1 MSLPRLGYIGL
12 GLMGGPMSRHL
23 VKNGYTVQGYDIRA
37 EAREAAAQHGVLN
50 CTSIRDACAGADMV
64 LLNLPTTDAMREV
77 VMGSGGLIDCLKSPQ
92 LVVDFSTIEL
102 DAAHGFIERLATIGC
117 AWIDAPVSGGPV
129 AAGQGSLTVMAG
141 GHVAELDR
149 VRPLMAHVSARFTVV
164 GPPGSGLVAKMLNQ
178 LIVGCLHAVMAE
190 AVLVAEHAGIDAALI
205 PQALAGGHADGVLFQ
220 QIVPR
225 MLERDFAPRGYARQL
240 LKDLDMVLAYAARL
254 KLPTPMTSQ
263 AQTLYRL
270 LVHLGH
276 AELDTSAV
284 LKVFEPRS

>member
-23 VKNGYTVQGYDIRA
+23 VSKGYAVRGFDIRA
-37 EAREAAAQHGVLN
+37 EVLEAAAQQGVHPCN
-50 CTSIRDACAGADMV
+50 SIREACAGADVV

-77 VMGSGGLIDCLKSPQ
+77 VLGRGGLLEVLKPPQ

-102 DAAHGFIERLATIGC
+102 DAAQGFIQGLADVGC

-141 GHVAELDR
+141 GHAEAVAR
-149 VRPLMAHVSARFTVV
+149 VQILMSHISARFTVV

-190 AVLVAEHAGIDAALI
+190 AVLVAEHAGIDATLI

-240 LKDLDMVLAYAARL
+240 LKDLDMVLAYAGRL

-284 LKVFEPRS
+284 LKVYDSRG

>member
-12 GLMGGPMSRHL
+12 GLMGGPMSQHL
-23 VKNGYTVQGYDIRA
+23 VSKGYTVQGYDIRT
-37 EAREAAAQHGVLN
+37 EACVEAAAQGVHH
-50 CTSIRDACAGADMV
+50 CASIREACAGADLV
-64 LLNLPTTDAMREV
+64 LLNLPTTDAMRDV
-77 VMGSGGLIDCLKSPQ
+77 VMGSNGLLDCLQPPQ

-102 DAAHGFIERLATIGC
+102 DAAHTFIQRMDEIGC
-117 AWIDAPVSGGPV
+117 AWIDAPVSGGPM

-141 GHVAELDR
+141 GQMEAVAR
-149 VRPLMAHVSARFTVV
+149 VQTLMSDVSARFTVV

-225 MLERDFAPRGYARQL
+225 MLARDFAPRGYARQL
-240 LKDLDMVLAYAARL
+240 LKDLDMVLAYAGRL
-254 KLPTPMTSQ
+254 KLPTPMTAQ

-276 AELDTSAV
+276 SELDTSAV
-284 LKVFEPRS
+284 LKVYEPRV

>member
-1 MSLPRLGYIGL
+1 
-12 GLMGGPMSRHL
+12 
-23 VKNGYTVQGYDIRA
+23 
-37 EAREAAAQHGVLN
+37 
-50 CTSIRDACAGADMV
+50 
-64 LLNLPTTDAMREV
+64 
-77 VMGSGGLIDCLKSPQ
+77 
-92 LVVDFSTIEL
+92 
-102 DAAHGFIERLATIGC
+102 
-117 AWIDAPVSGGPV
+117 
-129 AAGQGSLTVMAG
+129 
-141 GHVAELDR
+141 
-149 VRPLMAHVSARFTVV
+149 
-164 GPPGSGLVAKMLNQ
+164 MLNQ

-190 AVLVAEHAGIDAALI
+190 AVLLAEHAGIDATLI

-225 MLERDFAPRGYARQL
+225 MLARDFAPRGYARQL

-284 LKVFEPRS
+284 LKIFEPRE

>member
-23 VKNGYTVQGYDIRA
+23 VSKGYTVQGYDIRM
-37 EAREAAAQHGVLN
+37 EACVAAATQGVRH
-50 CTSIRDACAGADMV
+50 CASIREACAGAEVV
-64 LLNLPTTDAMREV
+64 LLNLPTTDAMRDV
-77 VMGSGGLIDCLKSPQ
+77 VLGRDGMLDCLRPPQ
-92 LVVDFSTIEL
+92 VVVDFSTIEL
-102 DAAHGFIERLATIGC
+102 DAAHGFIQRLADIGC
-117 AWIDAPVSGGPV
+117 DWIDAPVSGGPV

-141 GHVAELDR
+141 GQAEAVAR
-149 VRPLMAHVSARFTVV
+149 VQALMSAVSARFTVV

-225 MLERDFAPRGYARQL
+225 MLARDFEPRGYARQL
-240 LKDLDMVLAYAARL
+240 LKDLDMVLAYAGRL
-254 KLPTPMTSQ
+254 KLPTPMTAQ
-263 AQTLYRL
+263 AQTLYRW

-284 LKVFEPRS
+284 LKIYEPRT

>member
-23 VKNGYTVQGYDIRA
+23 VSAGYAVQGYDIRA
-37 EAREAAAQHGVLN
+37 EARAAAAEQGVRN
-50 CTSIRDACAGADMV
+50 CASIREACAGAEVV

-77 VMGSGGLIDCLKSPQ
+77 VMGRDGLLDCLRSPQ

-102 DAAHGFIERLATIGC
+102 DAAHTFIQRLADVGC

-141 GHVAELDR
+141 GHDEAVAR
-149 VRPLMAHVSARFTVV
+149 VQTLMAHVSARFTVV

-240 LKDLDMVLAYAARL
+240 LKDLDMVLAYAGRL
-254 KLPTPMTSQ
+254 KLPTPMTAQ

-284 LKVFEPRS
+284 LKVYEPRA

>member
-1 MSLPRLGYIGL
+1 
-12 GLMGGPMSRHL
+12 MGGPMSRHL
-23 VKNGYTVQGYDIRA
+23 VSRGYTVQGYDIRK
-37 EAREAAAQHGVLN
+37 EACTAAALNGVCHSASIREA
-50 CTSIRDACAGADMV
+50 CSGADLV
-64 LLNLPTTDAMREV
+64 LLNLPTTDAVRDV
-77 VMGSGGLIDCLKSPQ
+77 VTGSNGLLECLVPHQ
-92 LVVDFSTIEL
+92 VVVDFSTIEL
-102 DAAHGFIERLATIGC
+102 DAAHTFIQRVTSIGC
-117 AWIDAPVSGGPV
+117 AWVDAPVSGGPA

-141 GHVAELDR
+141 GHAEALERVQTLMSHVA
-149 VRPLMAHVSARFTVV
+149 ARFTVV

-178 LIVGCLHAVMAE
+178 LIVGCLHAVIAE
-190 AVLVAEHAGIDAALI
+190 AVLVAEHAGIDATLI

-240 LKDLDMVLAYAARL
+240 LKDLDMVLAYAGRL

-284 LKVFEPRS
+284 LKVFEPRN